1 MRPPELLTCM
11 PPVPGSS
18 EVWVSESL
26 VPPASEVEAEVEG
39 EVGALSDALES
50 VASAVETFESSE
62 AESVSA

>member
-26 VPPASEVEAEVEG
+26 VPPASEVEG